1 MCGTFCR
8 TKVVQMEKDMPNTKA
23 TQRVIARLQREIKIL
38 EKLQRL
44 GGATLVVDP
53 VKKSK
58 ITVFY
63 NRKKIHL

>member
-1 MCGTFCR
+1 
-8 TKVVQMEKDMPNTKA
+8 MEKDMHNIKA

-53 VKKSK
+53 VKKSQ

-63 NRKKIHL
+63 NSKKINM